1 MYGIT
6 TSVILLLAIRA
17 LNGLGFGMH
26 STSGG
31 AVAADVVPK
40 SRMTEGIGY
49 FGLYATAASAVGPVI
64 ALAIV
69 GDGEIRDFQFL
80 FFLAAV
86 YA

>member
-1 MYGIT
+1 
-6 TSVILLLAIRA
+6 
-17 LNGLGFGMH
+17 MH

-49 FGLYATAASAVGPVI
+49 FGLYATARRPSGLSSHSPSSEN
-64 ALAIV
+64 
-69 GDGEIRDFQFL
+69 GEIRDFQFL
-80 FFLAAV
+80 FFSPPV